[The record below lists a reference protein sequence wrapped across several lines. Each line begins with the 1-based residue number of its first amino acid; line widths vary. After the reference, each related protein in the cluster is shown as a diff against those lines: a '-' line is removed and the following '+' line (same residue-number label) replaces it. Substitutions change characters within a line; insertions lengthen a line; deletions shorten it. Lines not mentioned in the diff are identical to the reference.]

1 MAVTETELADAII
14 RHAFELQQL
23 SAGEEARADL
33 ILREL
38 ELDLRSLL
46 ASRNISASGK
56 REIEALIKES
66 QRAIAGRY
74 INIAGVVDV
83 DAIVQHVAERT
94 VAAIE
99 TAVPSLTFGPP
110 SVETLRSLA
119 KSILIDG
126 APSAAWWAKQSD
138 DMAFRFAGIVRR
150 GRLNNETNEQI
161 VRKVVGDDALSGIA
175 RRNARALVH
184 SSVMTAANQAR
195 LAVYGKAFRNGFRW
209 LATLD
214 SNTCLTC
221 SVLDGKE
228 WGQDGKPV
236 RHSQEMRM
244 PPAHMNCRC
253 VASPRPISFNEKY
266 GVVGADEAMARVGGR
281 PSSSGEQKSGTT
293 FDDFLKRQSPAWVN
307 EWMGERRAAK
317 YLAGKITLTDL
328 VTKSGRQRTLA
339 ELTQ

>member
-1 MAVTETELADAII
+1 MTETELADAII

>member
-66 QRAIAGRY
+66 QRAIAGCY

-126 APSAAWWAKQSD
+126 APSAAWWVKQGED
-138 DMAFRFAGIVRR
+138 TAFRFASIVRR

-161 VRKVVGDDALSGIA
+161 VRKVVGEEGIMGLS
-175 RRNARALVH
+175 RRNARSLVH

-214 SNTCLTC
+214 SHTCKTC
-221 SVLDGKE
+221 AALDGKE
-228 WGQDGKPV
+228 WDQDGNPV
-236 RHSQEMRM
+236 KHRMEMQM
-244 PPAHMNCRC
+244 PPAHWSCRC